1 MRIAFAIANLFP
13 GGGLQRD
20 CIEIA
25 KLIRKAGHE
34 IVIHTARLNRSI
46 ASDNLAVVVLPNTA
60 RTNHSRQQRFAA
72 DVLAATAGTFDALVG
87 FEKLS
92 GLDVLYC
99 ADPSMYFRVLQ
110 RPYLSLLPRYRT
122 LAGLEGESFAP
133 GRQTQIMLL
142 SQNQYKQ
149 Y

>member
-92 GLDVLYC
+92 GLEPFPASAAASVI
-99 ADPSMYFRVLQ
+99 A
-110 RPYLSLLPRYRT
+110 
-122 LAGLEGESFAP
+122 
-133 GRQTQIMLL
+133 
-142 SQNQYKQ
+142 SQASSWASPACCSIIARIGAEIALT
-149 Y
+149 